1 MYICMYILLNY
12 NNTINKVM
20 NNNKDQGPIP
30 IPNTH
35 APTLV
40 TCTSAPASHKQELP
54 ITSLGEIDWRF
65 LEL

>member
-1 MYICMYILLNY
+1 
-12 NNTINKVM
+12 M
-20 NNNKDQGPIP
+20 NNNKDQGSIP

-35 APTLV
+35 APT
-40 TCTSAPASHKQELP
+40 SAPAFHKQELP

>member
-1 MYICMYILLNY
+1 MYILPIY

-20 NNNKDQGPIP
+20 NNNKDQGSIP

-35 APTLV
+35 APT
-40 TCTSAPASHKQELP
+40 SAPAFHKQELP